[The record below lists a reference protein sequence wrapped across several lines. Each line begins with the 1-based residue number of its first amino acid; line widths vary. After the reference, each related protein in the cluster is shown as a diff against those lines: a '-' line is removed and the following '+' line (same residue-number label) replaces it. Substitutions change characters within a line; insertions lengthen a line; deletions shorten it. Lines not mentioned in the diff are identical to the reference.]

1 MDNSVSLNN
10 LMLFYTLTINLRV
23 LAKAM
28 RGTVVSLVVVFAIT
42 PAPAGAVF
50 TAMVD
55 SGIEPSA
62 LLHVRD
68 EGILE
73 YDFARNDNIANDE
86 RPDQHGTFMARTF
99 NQMAPTERIMPL
111 KITAQRPD
119 MSDLWQQQLLPR
131 VNAALTLVNDTPA
144 VAIVVLNS
152 MWPVDTDLLKTTAN
166 KGKVVVVNAGNE
178 GGNEPTNTATK
189 IPLLNG
195 AGIIVGGHTVKGI
208 IAGTSNRAGSLKE
221 HFLTALYST
230 EGTRTVG
237 NSFAS
242 ARVAAVAAIIRS
254 QNPQLSNAQVTALLF
269 STATDAGAAGVDE
282 VYGWGLLN
290 KTRALNPVGDIT
302 VPTGETSEE
311 TTEES
316 TDESSDETIAGNAGG
331 SSAVLAAL
339 VVGGAGYALLGNNLD
354 LKKTLVLDE
363 YGRAYELDLETRV
376 TIRHPGASASS
387 VLEGLGNKQAEETL
401 IKRSDFQLT
410 ARYRTFTANSFSAGV
425 GSDSADEAQTRLT
438 SMSFTGHYTDGF
450 RYAFG
455 LNDPLTGFSD
465 NQPGTARSDG
475 YLMAFQADAFQSPLL
490 GYTNQGLHGALGFSP
505 RPHWQTGLAFSSVND
520 DQRYGLKSDSAS
532 LNAGYRKD
540 RWGVNLQMG
549 LLAEDGNL
557 LGGASAGA
565 LSVDTAN
572 TFSANLAGHVNLH
585 QKWAMVANYTDS
597 LTQVD
602 DRANSLLHDFSS
614 LRNNSWGVGLLGRN
628 IVAADDAIGMAW
640 SRPLRTHAGDVTV
653 SVPWRRDFSGQI
665 HYKTARTSLVPDG
678 TEHLLELFYRRQ
690 LTQQLQLFTYLAH
703 RTEPLHR
710 QSARPES
717 SILAVIHYKP

>member
-1 MDNSVSLNN
+1 
-10 LMLFYTLTINLRV
+10 MLFYTLTINLRV

-42 PAPAGAVF
+42 PAPAGAVL
-50 TAMVD
+50 TAIVD
-55 SGIEPSA
+55 SGINQSE
-62 LLHVRD
+62 LLHVRA
-68 EGILE
+68 EGVLE
-73 YDFARNDNIANDE
+73 YDFARNDNIADDE
-86 RPDQHGTFMARTF
+86 RVDRHGTFMARTF
-99 NQMAPTERIMPL
+99 NQAAPTERIMPL
-111 KITAQRPD
+111 KITAQRPN

-131 VNAALTLVNDTPA
+131 VNAALTLVNSTPA
-144 VAIVVLNS
+144 VSIVLLNS
-152 MWPVDTDLLKTTAN
+152 IWPVDAGLLKTAAS
-166 KGKVVVVNAGNE
+166 KGKVVVINAGNR
-178 GGNEPTNTATK
+178 GGNEPHHTATK

-195 AGIIVGGHTVKGI
+195 AGIIVGGHTAEGT
-208 IAGTSNRAGSLKE
+208 IAGISNRAGSLKE
-221 HFLTALYST
+221 HFLTALYSM
-230 EGTRTVG
+230 EGTIDAG
-237 NSFAS
+237 SSFSS
-242 ARVAAVAAIIRS
+242 ARVAAVAAMIKS
-254 QNPQLSNAQVTALLF
+254 QNPQLSNKQITNILF

-290 KTRALNPVGDIT
+290 KTRALSPVGDIT
-302 VPTGETSEE
+302 VPTEE
-311 TTEES
+311 TTADS
-316 TDESSDETIAGNAGG
+316 AGG
-331 SSAVLAAL
+331 SGAVLAAL
-339 VVGGAGYALLGNNLD
+339 VVGGAGYALLGNNPD
-354 LKKTLVLDE
+354 LKETLVLDE

-376 TIRHPGASASS
+376 TIRHPGATAGS

-401 IKRSDFQLT
+401 IKRSDFKLT
-410 ARYRTFTANSFSAGV
+410 ARYRTLATNRFSAGV
-425 GSDSADEAQTRLT
+425 GSDSVDEAQTRLAG
-438 SMSFTGHYTDGF
+438 MSFTGHHTDGF

-465 NQPGTARSDG
+465 NQPGTAHSDG
-475 YLMAFQADAFQSPLL
+475 YLMAFQTDAFQSPLL

-505 RPHWQTGLAFSSVND
+505 RPHWQTGLTFSSVND
-520 DQRYGLKSDSAS
+520 GRRYGLKSDSAS
-532 LNAGYRKD
+532 LNAGYCED

-585 QKWAMVANYTDS
+585 QKWAMVANYTES

-602 DRANSLLHDFSS
+602 DRTNSLLHDFSS

-665 HYKTARTSLVPDG
+665 QYKTARTSLVPDG
-678 TEHLLELFYRRQ
+678 AEHLLELFYRRQ
-690 LTQQLQLFTYLAH
+690 LTRQLQLFTYLVH

-717 SILAVIHYKP
+717 SILAVIHYRP

>member
-376 TIRHPGASASS
+376 TIRHPGASAGS
-387 VLEGLGNKQAEETL
+387 VLEGLDNKQTEETL

-410 ARYRTFTANSFSAGV
+410 ARYRTLAASRFSAGV
-425 GSDSADEAQTRLT
+425 GSDSVDDTQNRLAG
-438 SMSFTGHYTDGF
+438 MSFAGHHTDGF

-455 LNDPLTGFSD
+455 LNDPLTGFFD
-465 NQPGTARSDG
+465 NQPGAVRSDN
-475 YLMAFQADAFQSPLL
+475 YLMAFQTNAFQSPLL
-490 GYTNQGLHGALGFSP
+490 GYAKQGLHGALGFSP
-505 RPHWQTGLAFSSVND
+505 RPRWQTGLTFSSVND
-520 DQRYGLKSDSAS
+520 DRRYGLKSDSAS

-549 LLAEDGNL
+549 LLAEDGNF

-585 QKWAMVANYTDS
+585 QKWAVVANYTDS

-678 TEHLLELFYRRQ
+678 AEHLLELFYRRQ
-690 LTQQLQLFTYLAH
+690 LTRQLRLFAYLAH

-710 QSARPES
+710 QSTRPES
-717 SILAVIHYKP
+717 SILAVIHYRP

>member
-1 MDNSVSLNN
+1 MSHSVSLSNP
-10 LMLFYTLTINLRV
+10 MQFYMLTIALCTLV
-23 LAKAM
+23 KAV
-28 RGTVVSLVVVFAIT
+28 RRTAVGLVVALAIT
-42 PAPAGAVF
+42 PVPAGAVF
-50 TAMVD
+50 TAIVD
-55 SGIEPSA
+55 TGIESSA

-68 EGILE
+68 EEVLE
-73 YDFARNDNIANDE
+73 YDFVNNDNIADDMKHG
-86 RPDQHGTFMARTF
+86 RHGTFMAQTF
-99 NQMAPTERIMPL
+99 NQVAPTERIMPL
-111 KITAQRPD
+111 KITEGHDAKWLDP
-119 MSDLWQQQLLPR
+119 STQQALLPR
-131 VNAALTLVNDTPA
+131 VNAALTMVNDTPA
-144 VAIVVLNS
+144 ASIVLLNS
-152 MWPVDTDLLKTTAN
+152 YWPVDNNLLKTAAD
-166 KGKVVVVNAGNE
+166 KGKVVVINAGNQ
-178 GGNEPTNTATK
+178 GQNEPKNTAKK

-195 AGIIVGGHTVKGI
+195 AGVIVGGHTAKGI
-208 IAGTSNRAGSLKE
+208 IASTSNRAGSLKE

-242 ARVAAVAAIIRS
+242 ARVAAVAAMIKS

-290 KTRALNPVGDIT
+290 KTRALNPVGDVT
-302 VPTGETSEE
+302 VPTEETSEE
-311 TTEES
+311 S
-316 TDESSDETIAGNAGG
+316 ADESSDEIITGSAGG
-331 SSAVLAAL
+331 SGAVLAAL
-339 VVGGAGYALLGNNLD
+339 VVGGAGYALLGNNPD
-354 LKKTLVLDE
+354 LKETLVLDE

-376 TIRHPGASASS
+376 TIRHPGASAGS
-387 VLEGLGNKQAEETL
+387 VLEGLDNKQTEETL

-410 ARYRTFTANSFSAGV
+410 ARYRTLAANWFSAGV
-425 GSDSADEAQTRLT
+425 GSDSVDETQNRLAG
-438 SMSFTGHYTDGF
+438 MSFTGHHTDGF

-455 LNDPLTGFSD
+455 LNDSLTGFFD
-465 NQPGTARSDG
+465 NQLGAARSDG
-475 YLMAFQADAFQSPLL
+475 YLMAFQTNAFQSPLL
-490 GYTNQGLHGALGFSP
+490 GYTNQGFHGALGFSP
-505 RPHWQTGLAFSSVND
+505 RARWQTGLTFSSVND
-520 DQRYGLKSDSAS
+520 DRRYGLKSDSAS
-532 LNAGYRKD
+532 LNAGYRKN
-540 RWGVNLQMG
+540 RWGINLQMG

-585 QKWAMVANYTDS
+585 QKWAMVANYTES

-653 SVPWRRDFSGQI
+653 SVPWRRDLSGQI

-678 TEHLLELFYRRQ
+678 AEHLLELFYRRQ
-690 LTQQLQLFTYLAH
+690 LTRQLRLFAYLIH
-703 RTEPLHR
+703 RAEPLHR

-717 SILAVIHYKP
+717 SILVVVHYRH

>member
-1 MDNSVSLNN
+1 MQ
-10 LMLFYTLTINLRV
+10 FYMLTIALCTLV
-23 LAKAM
+23 KAV
-28 RGTVVSLVVVFAIT
+28 RRTAVGLVVALAIT
-42 PAPAGAVF
+42 PVPAGAVL
-50 TAMVD
+50 TAIVD
-55 SGIEPSA
+55 SGIKSSDRLTLPI
-62 LLHVRD
+62 D
-68 EGILE
+68 EGVLE
-73 YDFARNDNIANDE
+73 YDFVRNDNIADDKTYN
-86 RPDQHGTFMARTF
+86 RHGTFMARTF
-99 NQMAPTERIMPL
+99 NQVAATERIMPL
-111 KITAQRPD
+111 KVTEGQKLPTLHPHTQKA
-119 MSDLWQQQLLPR
+119 LLPR
-131 VNAALTLVNDTPA
+131 VNAALTLVNNTPA
-144 VAIVVLNS
+144 VSIVLLNRA
-152 MWPVDTDLLKTTAN
+152 WPVDTALLKTAAS
-166 KGKVVVVNAGNE
+166 KGKVVVINAGNK
-178 GGNEPTNTATK
+178 GQNEPKNTAKK

-195 AGIIVGGHTVKGI
+195 AGIIVGGHTAKGV
-208 IAGTSNRAGSLKE
+208 IAGISNRAGSLKE
-221 HFLTALYST
+221 YYLTALYSM
-230 EGTRTVG
+230 EGTKTVG
-237 NSFAS
+237 SSFAS
-242 ARVAAVAAIIRS
+242 ARVAAVAAMIRS

-282 VYGWGLLN
+282 IYGWGLLN
-290 KTRALNPVGDIT
+290 KSRALNPVGDIT
-302 VPTGETSEE
+302 VPTEETSEE

-316 TDESSDETIAGNAGG
+316 ADESSDENVAGSAGG
-331 SSAVLAAL
+331 SGAVLAAL
-339 VVGGAGYALLGNNLD
+339 VVGGAGYALLGNNPD

-376 TIRHPGASASS
+376 TIRHPGASAGS
-387 VLEGLGNKQAEETL
+387 VLEGLDNKQTEETL

-410 ARYRTFTANSFSAGV
+410 ARYRTLAANRFSAGV
-425 GSDSADEAQTRLT
+425 GSNSVDEARTRLAG
-438 SMSFTGHYTDGF
+438 MSFTGHHTDGF

-455 LNDPLTGFSD
+455 LNDPLTEFFD
-465 NQPGTARSDG
+465 NQPGAAPSDG
-475 YLMAFQADAFQSPLL
+475 YLMAFQTDAFQSPLL
-490 GYTNQGLHGALGFSP
+490 GYANQGLHGALGFSP
-505 RPHWQTGLAFSSVND
+505 RSRWQTGLTFSSAND
-520 DQRYGLKSDSAS
+520 GRRYGLKSDSAS

-565 LSVDTAN
+565 LSVDTAT

-653 SVPWRRDFSGQI
+653 SVPWRRDLSGQI

-678 TEHLLELFYRRQ
+678 AEHLLELFYRRQ
-690 LTQQLQLFTYLAH
+690 LTRQLQLFAYLAH

-717 SILAVIHYKP
+717 SILALIRYRP